1 MPKAHSSAVIGVDGR
16 AVQTRSIGTHL
27 PLISAKKSGEAS
39 KSRQHASGFGQLT
52 AYGGSMTIAQNWY
65 SAPEPKAPRD
75 AVAKNR
81 GAGAA
86 TLAAHTRRNF

>member
-1 MPKAHSSAVIGVDGR
+1 MGEMLHEGFDPTGPEFWALIAALIFLAIAWKIG
-16 AVQTRSIGTHL
+16 
-27 PLISAKKSGEAS
+27 
-39 KSRQHASGFGQLT
+39 GFGQLT